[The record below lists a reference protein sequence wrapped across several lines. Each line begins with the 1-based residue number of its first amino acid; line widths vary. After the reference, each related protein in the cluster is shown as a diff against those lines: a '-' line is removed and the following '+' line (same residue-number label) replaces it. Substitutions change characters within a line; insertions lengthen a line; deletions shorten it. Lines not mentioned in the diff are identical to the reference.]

1 MAEPPGQGAS
11 HPGADPA
18 LVTSYH
24 VRRARG
30 GDRESLD
37 WLIERF
43 SPLLRAAAEYRL
55 TKSLRR
61 LYDPEDIVNDV
72 WATALPRLPELS
84 PRDERY
90 TPVLMKF
97 LSTTLLYKV
106 RNLVEKHIRGKPP
119 REEARGPRGEDASGD
134 PLDRLAAG
142 GTGVASR
149 LGREETRD
157 LVAASLAKLDPR
169 DREIIVLRG
178 IEQHPY
184 REIAAIVGDD
194 PAVLAVRYQRALEK
208 LRRALPGSVYEE
220 FEEE

>member
-1 MAEPPGQGAS
+1 
-11 HPGADPA
+11 
-18 LVTSYH
+18 VTSYH

-43 SPLLRAAAEYRL
+43 SPLLHAAAEYRL
-55 TKSLRR
+55 TRSLRR
-61 LYDPEDIVNDV
+61 LYDPEDIVNEV
-72 WATALPRLPELS
+72 WATALPRLPDLS

-97 LSTTLLYKV
+97 LSTTLLYKIK
-106 RNLVEKHIRGKPP
+106 NLVQKHIRGKPP
-119 REEARGPRGEDASGD
+119 RAEAGGGQGGDTAAD
-134 PLDRLAAG
+134 PLDRIPAQ

-149 LGREETRD
+149 LRKSETRD
-157 LVAASLAKLDPR
+157 LVAASLEKLEPR

-184 REIAAIVGDD
+184 QEIAAILGVD
-194 PAVLAVRYQRALEK
+194 AKVLAVRYQRAIDK
-208 LRRALPGSVYEE
+208 LRRALPGSVYDE
-220 FEEE
+220 FEDG